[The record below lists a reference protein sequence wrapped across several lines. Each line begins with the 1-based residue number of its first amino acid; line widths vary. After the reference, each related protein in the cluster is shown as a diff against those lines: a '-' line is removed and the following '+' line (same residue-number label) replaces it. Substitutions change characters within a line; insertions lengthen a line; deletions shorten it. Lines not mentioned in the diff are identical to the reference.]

1 MRQSTVVFYLAIS
14 FLPFITLAN
23 NEDKKANEDSWA
35 QTSGLQ
41 IETLLQKGR
50 KYLHLDLFEPA
61 FVYADSAL
69 KLATELEQTQN
80 ISESLLL
87 ESKIYVTQ
95 KKYTEALNTYFQLI
109 YYLNS
114 THNIIQNKDIYRQI
128 AVLYTKLQN
137 YDKAIIYYNK
147 SMDYA
152 GKSEDKVAIAKLLL
166 ELGDVLMK
174 NREFENAE
182 ATIRKAI
189 EASDDI
195 NDQNTLVRSYIKL
208 AISFDL
214 SERFQESL
222 SIIEETK
229 KYLGSSTNDTLIADY
244 YFSYANI
251 LFHTGNFTLASNLS
265 LKSLEISRRVK
276 YSSLIKENLTLLQE
290 MAISKAEYPKAL
302 QYANEFNRFLIEE
315 SNQELGES
323 SKDHRIVYEMEQQ
336 ERELERLRLLE
347 VNNENKLRGRK
358 QLIVSLIAIGFL
370 SILIALMLY
379 YRGKGRKK
387 AMEIEAKQ
395 NQQINK
401 QNQKLEQVNK
411 DLSEAKAAAEFARD
425 TAVRSDKAKTAF
437 LDIMSHEIRTPI
449 SGIIGM
455 INVLKD
461 IDLDDDK
468 REKLL
473 VIEQSS
479 NDLLDIFNDIL
490 EFIKLESGNLGMEPS
505 DFNLRNAL
513 QEVQSIHSNRAAKRG
528 LDFSVNI
535 DEAIPEVVYA
545 DEARLKQV
553 LKSLLSNAVK
563 FTQKGSVQLNFKYVS
578 SDEKR
583 CQLRVEVI
591 DSGIGMN
598 IAEIKNIFTAFS
610 PAHTSFSREYHGI
623 GLSLAIVKKL
633 VHLMNSAIQVES
645 SKGIGSRFWFDLDI
659 PYSEKSNSEDES
671 LVLSEAVKFKIL
683 LAEDNELMQK
693 VGAANLAKYGEVD
706 IAPDGAKAF
715 EMYKNKHYDIIV
727 MDLQMPN
734 VNGWEATILI
744 REFEKQKGIEK
755 AIPIIAL
762 TANVSQKDRKKSFD
776 SGMDFF
782 AEKPI
787 RPEVLDQMFAKLQ
800 YGEQS

>member
-1 MRQSTVVFYLAIS
+1 MKQCIVVIYLAIS
-14 FLPFITLAN
+14 FLPFMALAN
-23 NEDKKANEDSWA
+23 NEDIKPNEDSSA
-35 QTSGLQ
+35 QASIMQIDGLL
-41 IETLLQKGR
+41 EKGG
-50 KYLHLDLFEPA
+50 KYLHLNLLEPA
-61 FVYADSAL
+61 FLYADSAL
-69 KLATELEQTQN
+69 KLATELEQPQN

-87 ESKIYVTQ
+87 ESKIYVAQ
-95 KKYTEALNTYFQLI
+95 NKYTEALNTYFQLI

-114 THNIIQNKDIYRQI
+114 THNILQNKGIYRRI
-128 AVLYTKLQN
+128 AELYTMLEN

-147 SMDYA
+147 SIDYA
-152 GKSEDKVAIAKLLL
+152 EKSEDKEAIAKLLL

-182 ATIRKAI
+182 ATIRKAVEVSI
-189 EASDDI
+189 DI
-195 NDQNTLVRSYIKL
+195 NDHNSLVESYIKL
-208 AISFDL
+208 ALSFDL
-214 SERFQESL
+214 SGKYQEAL
-222 SIIEETK
+222 SIIEK
-229 KYLGSSTNDTLIADY
+229 NQKLLGSATNDTLLADY
-244 YFSYANI
+244 YYWYANI
-251 LFHTGNFTLASNLS
+251 LFHSGVFAQTSDLS
-265 LKSLEISRRVK
+265 LKSLEISRAIQ
-276 YSSLIKENLTLLQE
+276 YSSLIKKNLTFLQE
-290 MAISKAEYPKAL
+290 MAISRSEYPRAL
-302 QYANEFNRFLIEE
+302 QYANEYARFLIEE

-323 SKDHRIVYEMEQQ
+323 SKDHRIVYEIEQQ
-336 ERELERLRLLE
+336 EKELDMLRLSE
-347 VNNENKLRGRK
+347 SNNENKLKSRS
-358 QLIVSLIAIGFL
+358 QLIFALIAIGFL
-370 SILIALMLY
+370 SIFIALLLY

-387 AMEIEAKQ
+387 ALEIEAKQ
-395 NQQINK
+395 SLQISK
-401 QNQKLEQVNK
+401 QNQKLEQINK
-411 DLSEAKAAAEFARD
+411 DLTEAKAAAEFARD
-425 TAVRSDKAKTAF
+425 TAVRSDRAKTAF

-473 VIEQSS
+473 IIEQSS

-490 EFIKLESGNLGMEPS
+490 EFIKLESGNLGMELS
-505 DFNLRNAL
+505 DFNLRDAL
-513 QEVQSIHSNRAAKRG
+513 QEVESIHANRAAKRG
-528 LDFSVNI
+528 LDLSVHI
-535 DEAIPEVVYA
+535 DTEIPDIVHA

-563 FTQKGSVQLNFKYVS
+563 FTQKGKVQLNVKYVS

-633 VHLMNSAIQVES
+633 VHLMNSAIQLES
-645 SKGIGSRFWFDLDI
+645 SKGVGSRFWFDLDI
-659 PYSEKSNSEDES
+659 PYSKQSSLVDQN
-671 LVLSEAVKFKIL
+671 LVLSEDVKFKIL

-744 REFEKQKGIEK
+744 REYEKQKGIEK
-755 AIPIIAL
+755 GIPIIAL
-762 TANVSQKDRKKSFD
+762 TANVSQKDRKKSFE

-787 RPEVLDQMFAKLQ
+787 RSEALDQMFAKLQ
-800 YGEQS
+800 S